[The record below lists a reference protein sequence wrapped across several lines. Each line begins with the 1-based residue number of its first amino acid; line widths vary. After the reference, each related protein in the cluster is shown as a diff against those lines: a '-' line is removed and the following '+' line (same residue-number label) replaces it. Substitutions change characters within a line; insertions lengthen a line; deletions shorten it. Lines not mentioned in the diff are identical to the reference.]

1 MIPLGLQGHNSQ
13 EALRLKLTLIRS
25 TTAQRPK
32 KPTSFFCITLARV
45 IVNKN
50 AKKRTILIHFMA
62 NLRVKTIFG
71 FISNNK
77 SSKCSKKLSF
87 MSCITTKTQS
97 KNSSEY
103 NKNNA
108 VQKYSSV
115 SQIYRLPSTAI
126 FALGLTCKTR
136 KILYPQ
142 AKKVD

>member
-32 KPTSFFCITLARV
+32 KPTSFFCLTLARD
-45 IVNKN
+45 IVSNN
-50 AKKRTILIHFMA
+50 AKKRTILMHFMA
-62 NLRVKTIFG
+62 NLRVKTILR
-71 FISNNK
+71 FICYKNSSNY
-77 SSKCSKKLSF
+77 SKKLSF

-126 FALGLTCKTR
+126 FALSLTCKTK
-136 KILYPQ
+136 KILYLQ